1 MCGRYT
7 LSAPEGA
14 LVEAFDVP
22 SLTFDLQPRYNIAPG
37 QPCPT
42 VGEDRAGRRI
52 GLLEWGLLPA
62 WKDEPKGPF
71 INARAESVATKASFR
86 EAFRRRRCLIPA
98 DGFYEWKTE
107 EGEKRPY
114 WLHPSDG
121 GLLSFAGIW
130 ESWSRPGQEPRHG
143 FAILTTDANDEVAQV
158 HDRMPLVIAPEDRDT
173 WLDRTSG
180 GESLHRLMRPAPAGT
195 FRLRRVSSRVNRPS
209 EDDPELVD
217 PVSEQ

>member
-7 LSAPEGA
+7 LTAPEGA

-37 QPCPT
+37 QPCPV
-42 VGEDRAGRRI
+42 VGEDREGRRI

-86 EAFRRRRCLIPA
+86 DAFRRRRCLIPA

-107 EGEKRPY
+107 DGKKRPY
-114 WLHPSDG
+114 WLHPSDE

-143 FAILTTDANDEVAQV
+143 FAILTTDANAEVSQI
-158 HDRMPLVIAPEDRDT
+158 HDRMPVIVEAGDRDA
-173 WLDRTSG
+173 WLSRTSEAG
-180 GESLHRLMRPAPAGT
+180 ALQRLTRPAPAGT
-195 FRLRRVSSRVNRPS
+195 LRLRPVSARVNRPS
-209 EDDPELVD
+209 EDGPELLE
-217 PVSEQ
+217 PVADD